1 MNVLPARSIAEADI
15 YLTLRPCVCGS
26 TSQPQEISAV
36 SGERGDQFRY
46 SGTCGVCGRERTFL
60 FEIPQHAEPAPEHA
74 YAGPDAPPSEI
85 IDAGEWWLIAQL
97 LAEAATVAEDAAEPE
112 RTWLDEDAWE
122 WMDGALSQAVSA
134 VDEVLRFLPT
144 GGSELSDVAFWT
156 PSGSQLW
163 QRSRDEFS
171 AERLFDLREAYGR
184 RLETFRREHPDPF
197 QEVDLDSPPETPPAT
212 DTDRP
217 SSEGP
222 RWT

>member
-1 MNVLPARSIAEADI
+1 
-15 YLTLRPCVCGS
+15 
-26 TSQPQEISAV
+26 
-36 SGERGDQFRY
+36 
-46 SGTCGVCGRERTFL
+46 
-60 FEIPQHAEPAPEHA
+60 
-74 YAGPDAPPSEI
+74 
-85 IDAGEWWLIAQL
+85 LIAQL